1 MTFSTSHSEWT
12 EIRSLISWFPIKSTF
27 YKSTNDRN
35 SNHHNS
41 ELHLCTYLPNTHW
54 VADTEHDFSPKLQ
67 TQASSAQPP
76 PSAPFPIGPTDFTAQ
91 ILLRPI
97 PFFSFLPSL
106 SELRLSQLLSSWL
119 ELLPT
124 HSKVIY
130 LQYLKKQNKSPV
142 HHISLLKLYPWVH
155 IVYQVKWKLSNLFD
169 KVLHD
174 LTPPHF
180 LVTPCLPLCTTAMHT
195 CSPFSAQALMSF
207 LPVQAHILLSAC
219 NPHLLS
225 LTWWVSLSVLW

>member
-12 EIRSLISWFPIKSTF
+12 EIRILISWFPIRSTF
-27 YKSTNDRN
+27 YNSTNDRN

-54 VADTEHDFSPKLQ
+54 VADTVKMTFH
-67 TQASSAQPP
+67 
-76 PSAPFPIGPTDFTAQ
+76 PSCRPRHPLLNLLLLLPFPSCPTDFTAQ
-91 ILLRPI
+91 IFLRPI

-106 SELRLSQLLSSWL
+106 SELRLSQLLSSWF

-130 LQYLKKQNKSPV
+130 LQYLKKQNKTPV

-169 KVLHD
+169 KVLPD

-180 LVTPCLPLCTTAMHT
+180 LVTPWLPLCATAMHT
-195 CSPFSAQALMSF
+195 CSPFSA
-207 LPVQAHILLSAC
+207 
-219 NPHLLS
+219 
-225 LTWWVSLSVLW
+225 